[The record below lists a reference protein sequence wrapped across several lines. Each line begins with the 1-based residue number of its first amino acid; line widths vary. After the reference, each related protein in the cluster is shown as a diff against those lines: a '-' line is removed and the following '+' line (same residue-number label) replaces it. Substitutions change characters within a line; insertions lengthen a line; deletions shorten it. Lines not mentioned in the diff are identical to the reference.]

1 MNSKSPI
8 VINVPTR
15 ALLAGEK
22 KGFFDPWYGTF
33 EYQKK
38 FDVNV
43 CKQNNTI
50 EVNIRTHI

>member
-22 KGFFDPWYGTF
+22 KVFFDPWYGTF